1 MKNNFKYFLLLFL
14 GAVLV
19 SACVPEEDLIVY
31 PGETDLVRT
40 DPLLDVKT
48 SVISFVAGTENY
60 IVSIFALIPD
70 ANATTKLEVYSTY
83 NDATS
88 GGQSNEVLL
97 TTFDLSKGENNI
109 KGTLTYDDLKA
120 GLTVDGSSLPDN
132 EVDIP
137 VGSSWDLVVIPV
149 DGSGN
154 ATFGSKKITVAVLSP
169 YAGLYRVV
177 ESAYY
182 RIGAGPTIW
191 NDQERFIGSVDA
203 NTFSYNDFWGNF
215 ANAGASFVFDLNDD
229 NTITVLD
236 DPSQLVFSGDMMLTC
251 QEDGGQF
258 TNVPCDGSNI
268 LIPDD
273 VDGKHVIKL
282 TYGYFTTNA
291 DPTVGGAREFYEV
304 LEKIVD

>member
-1 MKNNFKYFLLLFL
+1 MKNNFKYFLILFL
-14 GAVLV
+14 GVVLV
-19 SACVPEEDLIVY
+19 SACVPEEELVVY
-31 PGETDLVRT
+31 PAETGLERT

-60 IVSIFALIPD
+60 VVSIFSLIPA
-70 ANATTKLEVYSTY
+70 ANETTSLEVYSTF

-88 GGQSNEVLL
+88 GGKSNEVLL
-97 TTFDLSKGENNI
+97 TTYDLTKGENNI
-109 KGTLTYDDLKA
+109 EGSLTYADLKA
-120 GLTVDGSSLPDN
+120 GLTVDGSPLPDN

-137 VGSSWDLVVIPV
+137 VGSSWDLIVRPV

-154 ATFGSKKITVAVLSP
+154 ATFGSKKITIAVLSP
-169 YAGLYRVV
+169 FAGLYRVV

-182 RIGAGPTIW
+182 RIGVGPTTW

-215 ANAGASFVFDLNDD
+215 ANAGASFVFDINED

-251 QEDGGQF
+251 QEDGAQF
-258 TNVPCDGSNI
+258 TSVPCAGSNV

-273 VDGKHVIKL
+273 VGGKHVIKL

-291 DPTVGGAREFYEV
+291 DPTVGGPREFYEV